1 VAICARCG
9 QENPPGFRFCGACG
23 SPLAAEAGADREERK
38 IVTVLFA
45 DLVDFTSRAERLDPE
60 DVRAMLT
67 PYYTRLRSELERF
80 GGTVEKFIGDAVV
93 ALFGAPLAHEDDPER
108 AVRAALAIRDAIG
121 EMNDSDPELDL
132 HVRVAVNTGEALVS
146 LTARPGEGEGMA
158 AGDVVNTAA
167 RLQSAAP
174 TDGILV
180 GEPTYR
186 ATAQA
191 IEYREAAPVK
201 AKGKSA
207 PVAAWEAVEARSR
220 LGVDVA
226 RAARTPLV
234 GREREV
240 ALLRD
245 TLARARDERSPQL
258 VTLVGEPGIGKSR
271 LVYELLRV
279 VEADP
284 DLIYWRQ
291 GRCLP
296 YGDGVSFWAL
306 AEMVKAQAGILETDP
321 DDQAGAK
328 LHRSV
333 VDLVPEA
340 EDAAWVERHL
350 RPLVGL
356 AHAEELRED
365 RQEEAFAAWRRL
377 IESLADQDP
386 AVLVFEDLHWADE
399 GLLDFIDHLVDWAGG
414 VSLLVVCTARPE
426 LLARRPGWGGGKPNA
441 STLSLSPLS
450 EEQTARLIAHLV
462 ERTVLPADVQ
472 TALLS
477 RAGGNPLYAEEFARM
492 AADRGL
498 RGDPE
503 ELRLPESL
511 QGIIAARL
519 DGLPPELK
527 SLIQDAAVLGKVF
540 WLGAVVSIG
549 GVERRDVEQRLRNLE
564 QRQFVRRDRRSSVAG
579 ETEYAFWHL
588 LVRDVAYGQIPR
600 GLRAQKHSLAAEW
613 MASLAADRIED
624 LAEMLAHHYLAALE
638 FARAAGQDTSA
649 LEVPARLALR
659 AAGDRALALNSFGAA
674 GRYFGEAAA
683 LWPADDPER
692 PKILY
697 RHARALWLY
706 QESAKEALTAALD
719 DLLESGEVEL
729 AAEAAA
735 MLGDT
740 FWREG
745 QRDTAFRHFDRAR
758 DLVTRTGPSP
768 SKAWVLSLHSRLLML
783 AGRNDEAIELGRE
796 TLAMADSLGLSDIR
810 AHALNNIGTARTA
823 KGDLGGLTDLQA
835 SIATAEEANAQ
846 RDVARG
852 YINLSSMTL
861 LLGELRRSREMHDRG
876 MEVSER
882 HGLGGQRRWLQ
893 GSFPVLLYHA
903 GKWNEALRAADDFI
917 AEAEFGSPHYQE
929 MESRDVRASIR
940 LARDDVEGALDD
952 SAKALAMAR
961 GAKDPQALHP
971 SLGERARILFLVG
984 DRPEALAIAE
994 ELVGIVSTSGI
1005 DLTAAYWFVS
1015 AGLVLGAEGRGDVL
1029 LRLAESAP
1037 PTPWV
1042 EAGKTLAVG
1051 DFAGAADILAKMG
1064 SRPEE
1069 SFARLLEAE
1078 RLVETGRRPEA
1089 EVELSRALAFYR
1101 SVGAARFIGQAEALL
1116 ASTA

>member
-1 VAICARCG
+1 MAICGRCG

-23 SPLAAEAGADREERK
+23 SPLAAEAGTDREERK

-67 PYYTRLRSELERF
+67 PYYARLRSELERF

-108 AVRAALAIRDAIG
+108 AVRAALAIREAIG
-121 EMNDSDPELDL
+121 EMNETDPELDL

-191 IEYREAAPVK
+191 IEYREAAPVQ
-201 AKGKSA
+201 AKGKAA
-207 PVAAWEAVEARSR
+207 PVTAWEAVEARSR

-245 TLARARDERSPQL
+245 TLARARQERSPQL

-321 DDQAGAK
+321 DDQAGVK
-328 LHRSV
+328 LHRTV
-333 VDLVPEA
+333 AGLVPEA

-356 AHAEELRED
+356 AHSEELRED

-492 AADRGL
+492 TADRGL

-503 ELRLPESL
+503 ELQLPESL

-540 WLGAVVSIG
+540 WLGAVASIG
-549 GVERRDVEQRLRNLE
+549 GVERRDVEQRLRDLE

-613 MASLAADRIED
+613 IASLAADRIED

-638 FARAAGQDTSA
+638 FARAAGQDTMA
-649 LEVPARLALR
+649 LEPPARMALR
-659 AAGDRALALNSFGAA
+659 AAGDRALALNSFVPAETYL
-674 GRYFGEAAA
+674 REAVA
-683 LWPADDPER
+683 LWPKDDPER
-692 PKILY
+692 PGVLY
-697 RHARALWLY
+697 RYARAIYLRW
-706 QESAKEALTAALD
+706 ESAGEVLSEALEALLAA
-719 DLLESGEVEL
+719 GEVEL
-729 AAEAAA
+729 AAETEM
-735 MLGDT
+735 MLGDGE
-740 FWREG
+740 WREG
-745 QRDTAFRHFDRAR
+745 RQDPAFEHFDRGRA
-758 DLVTRTGPSP
+758 LVEGRAQSA
-768 SKAWVLSLHSRLLML
+768 SKAWVLSQHSRFLML
-783 AGRNDEAIELGRE
+783 AGRNDEAIELGTE
-796 TLAMADSLGLSDIR
+796 ALAMADSLGLGETR

-823 KGDLGGLTDLQA
+823 KGDFGGLANLEA
-835 SIATAEEANAQ
+835 SVATAEKANAP
-846 RDVARG
+846 RDVVRA
-852 YINLSSMTL
+852 YVNLSSMSYL
-861 LLGELRRSREMHDRG
+861 MGNLQEARRFHDRG
-876 MEVSER
+876 MEIGER
-882 HGLGGQRRWLQ
+882 HGFGSGLRWLH
-893 GSFPVLLYHA
+893 GSLPLLLYHA
-903 GKWNEALRAADDFI
+903 GHWDEATRAADGFI
-917 AEAEFGSPHYQE
+917 AEVEASTRHYQE
-929 MESRDVRASIR
+929 MECRVVRAWMQ
-940 LARDDVEGALDD
+940 LARGDIDGAQDD

-961 GAKDPQALHP
+961 EAKDPQALHP
-971 SLGERARILFLVG
+971 ALGERARILFLAG
-984 DRPEALAIAE
+984 HRPEALAIAE
-994 ELVGIVSTSGI
+994 ELVGIVSDAGI

-1042 EAGKTLAVG
+1042 EAGRALAVG
-1051 DFAGAADILAKMG
+1051 DFAGAADMLAKMG

-1078 RLVETGRRPEA
+1078 HLAETGRRPEA